1 VEDECIIGSFT
12 GSKSPCFAETVV
24 VVELLGSTPLCR
36 ERRIGNNRIKLSV
49 AKGISFERIAILY
62 AEIAE
67 LDDDEKIEMVFI
79 RCCIIGSTGYAGT
92 VAFRREGRS
101 KYCLGEV

>member
-1 VEDECIIGSFT
+1 MEDECIIGSFT
-12 GSKSPCFAETVV
+12 GSKSPYFAETVV

-67 LDDDEKIEMVFI
+67 LDAVQQHVHTGKIVGCGVFLLPKDFVSMADV
-79 RCCIIGSTGYAGT
+79 CSA
-92 VAFRREGRS
+92 
-101 KYCLGEV
+101 KQK